1 MKNIILF
8 LSMISIS
15 CYSIES
21 GILRYQDG
29 TYRTNF
35 GSDGP
40 EWNIVNNSNFILKEN
55 ESMQILST
63 SNLGDGTY
71 NRYIWYYQ
79 DRGGVTNDVQ
89 MITTGTTGIIPL
101 ESRTIYGPVNIL
113 GFRNEATP
121 ITYRIIRESDLNKE
135 ETKFSISLNN
145 EGDRMAVGYKED
157 GSNAV
162 IRVYQFDGADWDQL
176 GTDID

>member
-15 CYSIES
+15 CFAVETGIINYDISGSANESFGTSYS
-21 GILRYQDG
+21 L
-29 TYRTNF
+29 NV
-35 GSDGP
+35 
-40 EWNIVNNSNFILKEN
+40 VNNSDFILGPNDKMEILYASNIGGNCTIAYYEN
-55 ESMQILST
+55 RSSITNYTPLTVST
-63 SNLGDGTY
+63 TDA
-71 NRYIWYYQ
+71 
-79 DRGGVTNDVQ
+79 
-89 MITTGTTGIIPL
+89 GIFPL
-101 ESRTIYGPVNIL
+101 ESRTIYGPTHIL
-113 GFRNEATP
+113 AFRTSNNP
-121 ITYRIIRESDLNKE
+121 IIYRIIRESDLNRE

-162 IRVYQFDGADWDQL
+162 IRVYQFNGSDWDQL